1 MSELDK
7 KSAKL
12 HELRE
17 GLAKFAG
24 EKDFSEFTPED
35 KTKWA
40 EMNEEAKTLADD
52 VREQQIFEK
61 EMKANAE
68 AIDAGKTVEP
78 LAIHEEKAEP
88 RKTLGEQIQESRAF
102 KAYMEDGQLNLTSEV
117 KYNPI
122 MESKTLVDE
131 ASAYPPPVVRSDL
144 IYPTA
149 LRNPNAVIDLFSVIP
164 TTQFQYKYLEETTF
178 TNNGAEV
185 AEAGAFGESA
195 LAFTERTE
203 NIRKF
208 GVSIPVTEELLSDVA
223 SVNGYLDSRLRTML
237 QLRLDSQLLNGNGTA
252 PNITG
257 ILNKTGI
264 NTFNFSS
271 YAGNLGRIGQLY
283 QAITEIRKDSF
294 LEPDAIIMH
303 PSDWNDIVTAVTTDF
318 AGTSGAG
325 YAGKDPLFVGAGMFG
340 TGVSP
345 SIWGVKVVPTT
356 AIASGT
362 VLVGVFGGGLA
373 SHIISRE
380 GMEVAM
386 SDSHDDFFTKDKVM
400 MKASMR
406 LGFAIYRATAYC
418 SITNF

>member
-1 MSELDK
+1 MSEK
-7 KSAKL
+7 TAKL

-17 GLAKFAG
+17 GLAKFAS
-24 EKDFSEFTPED
+24 EKDFSDFTADD
-35 KTKWA
+35 KEKWA
-40 EMNEEAKTLADD
+40 QMNADAKQLADE
-52 VREQQIFEK
+52 VREEQLFTKQKAENEK
-61 EMKANAE
+61 LIEEGAEVKAL
-68 AIDAGKTVEP
+68 P
-78 LAIHEEKAEP
+78 IHEEKAEP
-88 RKTLGEQIQESRAF
+88 KKTLGDQVRNSRAF
-102 KAYMEDGQLNLTSEV
+102 KEYMENGQLNISSEI

-122 MESKTLVDE
+122 LESKTLVDE
-131 ASAYPPPVVRSDL
+131 GTAYPPSVVRSDL

-164 TTQFQYKYLEETTF
+164 TTQYQYKYLEETTF
-178 TNNGAEV
+178 TNNA
-185 AEAGAFGESA
+185 AEAAEAAAFGESA
-195 LAFTERTE
+195 LAFTENTE

-208 GVSIPVTEELLSDVA
+208 GVSIPVTEELLADVA

-252 PNITG
+252 PNIRG

-283 QAITEIRKDSF
+283 QAITEIRKDAF

-303 PSDWNDIVTAVTTDF
+303 PSDWNDVVTAVSTDF
-318 AGTSGAG
+318 AGTSTAG
-325 YAGKDPLFVGAGMFG
+325 YTEKSPLFVGAGMFG
-340 TGVSP
+340 NGVTP
-345 SIWGVKVVPTT
+345 SIWGVRVVPTT
-356 AIASGT
+356 AISAGT

-406 LGFAIYRATAYC
+406 LGFAIYRATAFC

>member
-1 MSELDK
+1 MSK
-7 KSAKL
+7 KDNVSKL
-12 HELRE
+12 HDLRE
-17 GLAKFAG
+17 ELAKFAG
-24 EKDFSEFTPED
+24 EKDFSEFTAED
-35 KTKWA
+35 KEKWA
-40 EMNEEAKTLADD
+40 QMNSDAKSLADAI
-52 VREQQIFEK
+52 REQQVFEK
-61 EMKANAE
+61 QVKDNQ
-68 AIDAGKTVEP
+68 VEVEKGNEVTSLP
-78 LAIHEEKAEP
+78 IHEEKAQKP
-88 RKTLGEQIQESRAF
+88 LTLGDEVRNSRAF
-102 KAYMEDGQLNLTSEV
+102 KAFMEEGQLNISSEI

-122 MESKTLVDE
+122 LEKKTLVDE
-131 ASAYPPPVVRSDL
+131 ASAYPPAVVRSDL

-164 TTQFQYKYLEETTF
+164 TNQYQYKYLEETTF
-178 TNNGAEV
+178 TNNA
-185 AEAGAFGESA
+185 AEAAEAAAFGESA

-237 QLRLDSQLLNGNGTA
+237 QLRLDSELLNGDGSA

-257 ILNKTGI
+257 VLNKSGI

-283 QAITEIRKDSF
+283 QAITEIRKDAF

-303 PSDWNDIVTAVTTDF
+303 PSDWNDVVTAVSTDF
-318 AGTSGAG
+318 AGTSSAG
-325 YAGKDPLFVGAGMFG
+325 YTEKSPLFVGAGMFG
-340 TGVSP
+340 NGVTP
-345 SIWGVKVVPTT
+345 SIWGVRVVPTT
-356 AIASGT
+356 AIAAGT

-373 SHIISRE
+373 SHIVSRA

-386 SDSHDDFFTKDKVM
+386 SDSHSDFFTKDKVM

-406 LGFAIYRATAYC
+406 LGFAIYRATAFC

>member
-1 MSELDK
+1 MSKD
-7 KSAKL
+7 SVSKL
-12 HELRE
+12 HNLRE
-17 GLAKFAG
+17 ELAKFAG

-35 KTKWA
+35 KEKWA
-40 EMNEEAKTLADD
+40 QMNSDAKTLADEI
-52 VREQQIFEK
+52 REQQIYEK
-61 EMKANAE
+61 QVKE
-68 AIDAGKTVEP
+68 IQVEVEKGNEVQALP
-78 LAIHEEKAEP
+78 IHEEKANKP
-88 RKTLGEQIQESRAF
+88 TTLGDEVRNSRAF
-102 KAYMEDGQLNLTSEV
+102 KAFMDEGQLNISSEI

-122 MESKTLVDE
+122 LESKTLVDE
-131 ASAYPPPVVRSDL
+131 GTAYPPSVVRSDL

-164 TTQFQYKYLEETTF
+164 TTQYQYKYLEETTF
-178 TNNGAEV
+178 TNNA
-185 AEAGAFGESA
+185 AEAAEAAVFGESA
-195 LAFTERTE
+195 LAFTEQTE

-223 SVNGYLDSRLRTML
+223 SVNGYLDSRLKTML

-252 PNITG
+252 PNIRG
-257 ILNKTGI
+257 ILNKSGI

-283 QAITEIRKDSF
+283 QAITEIRKDAF
-294 LEPDAIIMH
+294 LEPDAILMH
-303 PSDWNDIVTAVTTDF
+303 PSDWNDVVTAVSADF
-318 AGTSGAG
+318 AGDAAAG
-325 YAGKDPLFVGAGMFG
+325 YTEKSPLFVGAGMFG
-340 TGVSP
+340 NGVTP
-345 SIWGVKVVPTT
+345 SIWGVRVVPTT
-356 AIASGT
+356 AIATGT

-406 LGFAIYRATAYC
+406 LGFAIYRATAFC